1 MDEENKIKDGEV
13 KEFSE
18 ESFSE
23 NTTTVRKKRRSDF
36 YIEMVLFFILGV
48 LIGITLKTEASKRI
62 TIGYNDYQMN
72 IHLQDYDINK
82 LQTDLTRKNA
92 EETSSEDDQ
101 TTTDQNQNGETD
113 ASSEEKSQNQ

>member
-13 KEFSE
+13 KEFSD

-23 NTTTVRKKRRSDF
+23 NATTVRKKRRSDL
-36 YIEMVLFFILGV
+36 YIEMILFFILGV
-48 LIGITLKTEASKRI
+48 LIGVTLKTEASKRI

-82 LQTDLTRKNA
+82 LQADLTRKNA
-92 EETSSEDDQ
+92 EEISSEDDQ
-101 TTTDQNQNGETD
+101 AATDQNQNGETGV
-113 ASSEEKSQNQ
+113 SSEEKSQNQ